1 MLFRSRVRLRL
12 LDDVEINETV
22 LKSGSYLYAIMSG
35 FSSRRVKGTVNSVL
49 VNDEIIKVSLS
60 LYDTDGLE
68 GLYVPS
74 SSSRETAK
82 DVASGAF
89 NSNMDMNTGSNG
101 NSLTR
106 WGMQAIQDAYQKTSN
121 AISKNIKKNKVNLKY
136 GTFVYIINSK
146 EKRNAK

>member
-1 MLFRSRVRLRL
+1 M
-12 LDDVEINETV
+12 
-22 LKSGSYLYAIMSG
+22 
-35 FSSRRVKGTVNSVL
+35 L

-74 SSSRETAK
+74 SSFRETAK

-89 NSNMDMNTGSNG
+89 NSNMSMNTGGNG
-101 NSLTR
+101 NSLTQ

-121 AISKNIKKNKVNLKY
+121 AISKNIKKKQGQSEIRHVCLYHQQPGEK
-136 GTFVYIINSK
+136 IIQSK
-146 EKRNAK
+146 